1 MNRSRDLY
9 GDDRL
14 VEKMTRIGEYGAS
27 TILRL
32 MTEDVHHF
40 IEGMGRT
47 DDMTMAVL
55 KLSVS

>member
-1 MNRSRDLY
+1 
-9 GDDRL
+9 
-14 VEKMTRIGEYGAS
+14 VEKMTHIGKYGAS
-27 TILRL
+27 AILRL

>member
-1 MNRSRDLY
+1 MNRARSLY

-14 VEKMTRIGEYGAS
+14 VTKVNDIGERSAA

-47 DDMTMAVL
+47 DDMTMAVI
-55 KLSVS
+55 KRRA